1 MLKER
6 DEDVD
11 LFTKEHESPEDP
23 NVLNYMF
30 PETSNTIIDPQS
42 VNISN

>member
-11 LFTKEHESPEDP
+11 LFTKEYESFEDF

-30 PETSNTIIDPQS
+30 LEILNIIIDF
-42 VNISN
+42 